1 MDNHPEKLEFEID
14 REGLRRSLRA
24 GFLIA
29 WGSLFGLMMIL
40 VVLFAVPRGLEA
52 GLSSGLK
59 VFAWGTVSTALISSI
74 GYFGFTVRTLQRAVQ
89 AVSLKVDGPYL
100 LVQSYDI
107 GSRSWHDRK
116 LHFKSIVD
124 YGIMEDSHMRRYG
137 VKALKLTTL
146 SGGISSN
153 VLVPAVRNCHQVRD
167 LLAEIDLERENH
179 GT

>member
-14 REGLRRSLRA
+14 REGLRRSLKA
-24 GFLIA
+24 GFLAA
-29 WGSLFGLMMIL
+29 WGILFGFSMFLGGMMAL
-40 VVLFAVPRGLEA
+40 SNGQRTGLA
-52 GLSSGLK
+52 SGLTILAEWTAVT
-59 VFAWGTVSTALISSI
+59 VFLIFA
-74 GYFGFTVRTLQRAVQ
+74 GYIIFTRRTLIRAVE

-100 LVQSYDI
+100 LVQTYEVAT
-107 GSRSWHDRK
+107 RSWHDRK

-146 SGGISSN
+146 SGGMSSN

-167 LLAEIDLERENH
+167 LLAEIDLARENH
-179 GT
+179 GS